1 MNKVIL
7 IVCIVALAL
16 SAQVYLVSP
25 AYAGKPSPP
34 TGEKLPWG
42 VDRIDADRVWDK
54 DPADLNV
61 DPGANT
67 GLGIRVA
74 VLDTGVSY
82 HPDLNVTNGRNFVDL
97 LPDESDN
104 NYHNDIDGHGTA
116 IAGIIAAVD
125 NEEGYIGVG
134 PGIEI
139 YAVRFIKYK
148 GGPVAPDVGTN
159 YADPASYRY
168 TDLYEAMR
176 WCIDNNMQ
184 VISISF
190 GIWTVKDA
198 SITAVAPLHD
208 PNFYRLIKE
217 AYNKGIVIV
226 SAAGNGV
233 GVTNGNG
240 RSIKTYD
247 NPPLDGLPFITS
259 LDYDFP
265 VSYPEVI
272 TVSATGIRTLKGKP
286 GERQTVDYFPA
297 FSNFG
302 PKIDL
307 AAPGV
312 AVEVPTKSGGYGLF
326 SGTSGAAP
334 HVAAV
339 AALVLKQMG
348 ETDPRPGLPESVR
361 TRLKDKAEI
370 LSNLTSDQQGAGLVD
385 AENAVLGSWP
395 APSRQPKLSV
405 TWGEIKIK

>member
-1 MNKVIL
+1 MRKTIL

-25 AYAGKPSPP
+25 VYAGKPSPP

-54 DPADLNV
+54 DGNLVV

-67 GLGIRVA
+67 GLGIKVA

-82 HPDLNVTNGRNFVDL
+82 HPDLNVTHGRNFVDL
-97 LPDESDN
+97 PLGESDN
-104 NYHNDIDGHGTA
+104 NYDDIDGHGTA

-134 PGIEI
+134 PGIDI

-159 YADPASYRY
+159 YAVPANYKY

-176 WCIDNNMQ
+176 WCIDNKMQ
-184 VISISF
+184 VISMSF

-198 SITAVAPLHD
+198 SLTAVAPLHD

-217 AYNKGIVIV
+217 AYDKGIVIV

-233 GVTNGNG
+233 GVTNYNG
-240 RSIKTYD
+240 RSIQLFA
-247 NPPLDGLPFITS
+247 NPSETGNPFVPES
-259 LDYDFP
+259 ALSYDFP
-265 VSYPEVI
+265 VSYGEVI
-272 TVSATGIRTLKGKP
+272 TVSATGIRTTKGKP

-339 AALVLKQMG
+339 AALVLKEMG
-348 ETDPRPGLPESVR
+348 KTNPESGLPKLVR

-385 AENAVLGSWP
+385 AENSVLGSWP
-395 APSRQPKLSV
+395 APPRQPKLSV
-405 TWGEIKIK
+405 TWGEIKVK